1 MQSKVKT
8 IKMSLFDNI
17 FKSAVKE
24 ENSLKINWVALTNK
38 PQLEEIIKISIA
50 KPVLIFKH
58 SSRCGVSRMVLKNFE
73 SDYSISETE
82 IDMYFLDLLEYKSL
96 SNDISEKFKV
106 VHQSPQV
113 LVIKNGAVIY
123 HASHNV
129 INSEDLETIINKEK
143 KMC

>member
-1 MQSKVKT
+1 
-8 IKMSLFDNI
+8 MSLFDNI

-24 ENSLKINWVALTNK
+24 ENSIKINWVALTDK
-38 PQLEEIIKISIA
+38 AQLEEIIKISIP

-58 SSRCGVSRMVLKNFE
+58 SSRCGISRMVLKNFE
-73 SDYSISETE
+73 SAYDIPETE

-96 SNDISEKFKV
+96 SNAISEKFKV

-123 HASHNV
+123 HDSHDY
-129 INSEDLETIINKEK
+129 ISFDKIKEMMK
-143 KMC
+143 D